1 MQADFKFNNFSQ
13 KFDILKPMSLTQ
25 DLVRALA
32 QNYKSF
38 EKDYK
43 KDQREPVRF
52 QQKSDRQSFGG
63 YPFRYEPGMMRID
76 NLDLNGDREGIQE
89 HLRRV
94 EMHMAMMMR
103 MNRELDV
110 EDDFLFE
117 PMFGERRR
125 EEEVKVDLLGI
136 NQPNRAL
143 QYAPDNN
150 LHLGSSLAIG
160 EQILQQL
167 NEEGL
172 VETLAVAESDQQE
185 N

>member
-1 MQADFKFNNFSQ
+1 
-13 KFDILKPMSLTQ
+13 
-25 DLVRALA
+25 
-32 QNYKSF
+32 
-38 EKDYK
+38 
-43 KDQREPVRF
+43 
-52 QQKSDRQSFGG
+52 
-63 YPFRYEPGMMRID
+63 MMRID

-143 QYAPDNN
+143 
-150 LHLGSSLAIG
+150 
-160 EQILQQL
+160 
-167 NEEGL
+167 
-172 VETLAVAESDQQE
+172 
-185 N
+185 